1 MATWKF
7 IPRLPGEVA
16 WKMRP
21 FHTYTSIDAVLTALS
36 EYKSPVRGLL
46 ELKTITDVNE
56 IKLSNTQWL
65 MDTNLSAEF
74 GNYEELKAQIDKLK
88 RSKFTIGVVDRIYL
102 YGLGYFLV

>member
-1 MATWKF
+1 MSVDD
-7 IPRLPGEVA
+7 I
-16 WKMRP
+16 
-21 FHTYTSIDAVLTALS
+21 LTTLS
-36 EYKSPVRGLL
+36 QYNGSVRGLL

-74 GNYEELKAQIDKLK
+74 GNYAELKAQIDKLK